1 MNERL
6 PPHANL
12 VAHPLANTDR
22 MMTDAEF
29 EGLKAS
35 IKANGIR
42 EPIKLFEGK
51 ILDGRNR
58 HKAALAVGHK
68 FVPANFVEF
77 PGTYAD
83 AKKYVDDTNVHRRHL
98 TTEDKT
104 KRVEQMLAEH
114 PTMSDRK
121 IAQACGVSHPFV
133 AKLRKP
139 EGDPVLDKFAKTW
152 DDLSDQQREKFAEK
166 FATDLRELL
175 A

>member
-1 MNERL
+1 MNERF

-12 VAHPLANTDR
+12 VAHEFANADR

-35 IKANGIR
+35 IKAQGVL

-58 HKAALAVGHK
+58 YKAAKAVAHK
-68 FVPANFVEF
+68 FKPTDFVLF
-77 PGTYAD
+77 PGTSDEAW
-83 AKKYVDDTNVHRRHL
+83 AFANATNVHRRHL

-104 KRVEQMLAEH
+104 KRVEQMLEQH

-133 AKLRKP
+133 SKLRKP
-139 EGDPVLDKFAKTW
+139 EGDPTFEKFAKTW
-152 DDLSDQQREKFAEK
+152 NDLSDQQRERFVALFAV
-166 FATDLRELL
+166 DLRELL
-175 A
+175 G